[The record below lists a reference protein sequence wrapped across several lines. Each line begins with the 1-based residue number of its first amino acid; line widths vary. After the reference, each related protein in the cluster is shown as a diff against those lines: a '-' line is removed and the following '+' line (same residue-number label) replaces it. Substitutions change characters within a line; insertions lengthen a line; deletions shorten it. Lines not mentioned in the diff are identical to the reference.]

1 VLCKKNGGGRI
12 AGFEL
17 MVATTSIQSLIRDNK
32 TFRITSDIQTG
43 ANLGM
48 ITLDAHLLSLVNREI
63 ISPDEAVEK
72 AQDSNAMRERLV
84 GMGMRLRDV

>member
-1 VLCKKNGGGRI
+1 
-12 AGFEL
+12 

-48 ITLDAHLLSLVNREI
+48 ITMDAHLLSLVNREI
-63 ISPDEAVEK
+63 IAPDEAVEK
-72 AQDSNAMRERLV
+72 AQDSNAMRDRLTQ
-84 GMGMRLRDV
+84 MGHKLQDL

>member
-1 VLCKKNGGGRI
+1 VAATGGRI

-48 ITLDAHLLSLVNREI
+48 ITMDAHLLSLVNREI
-63 ISPDEAVEK
+63 IAPDEAVEK
-72 AQDSNAMRERLV
+72 AQDSNAMRDRLTQ
-84 GMGMRLRDV
+84 MGHKLQAL